1 MVGTDLAHLDSRAPA
16 AGRMPRNRKPTRQK
30 LAFALS
36 TSIALLLPGAAALRA
51 QAIDQFSAGAGCG
64 PWGIAAGPD
73 DNLWLTCGSSN
84 QVERISPGG
93 SVLGTFTL
101 QHPGSYPVGITTG
114 PDGNVWFGE
123 HDGNR
128 IARITPAGVI
138 TEFDLP
144 NPGSGI
150 VGVAPGSDG
159 NVWFTE
165 QQGHRVGK
173 ITPTGTITEY
183 TDTGNPGMTPGL
195 LALGPDGN
203 LWVDEGTNNVIA
215 KVTPSGVF
223 TDYTAPSATSIG
235 GITNGADGYVWFVED
250 GADKIARIRA
260 SDGHIDEFGPF
271 PGESGFGD
279 IARGADG
286 RIWVDEREHSKVLR
300 LHASGVLQ
308 AVFTVANDA
317 WNGIAGPDGNVWFIN
332 GFADAVTRVD
342 TATGFEDFPIPCDS
356 GGGGG
361 GEAVDVLP
369 DGSAIGA
376 LNLADGT
383 HFVRFPMPDLAPQI
397 GPAVTTTDFG
407 SIGQCFAV
415 DPDGI
420 VWFGDVGANAIVR
433 LDGTTTTL
441 YSIPSPSAGP
451 YCVAIG
457 PDGNVWFTEAFEIF
471 YGSGKVGRL
480 VPQGGISE
488 FPASGNPLGL
498 TAGPDGSLWFADFQ
512 VNSVG
517 RVTTAGAVSEFASG
531 FAATTYG
538 PISIASDASGLWYV
552 GGTNEIGFMTPTGAS
567 TVVLAATSP
576 LLTIAVD
583 GLGSVW
589 MPTYSNPTELV
600 RYQPGV
606 GAFSSYPLPWPVEAH
621 VDPSPI
627 TGLWYG
633 SSESTCQFGAPCCDT
648 THPALFGH
656 LRREIFGDGFESGD
670 LWRWS
675 TRSF

>member
-1 MVGTDLAHLDSRAPA
+1 MVGTDLVHLDARAPA
-16 AGRMPRNRKPTRQK
+16 AGPMPRHRRFSHRT

-36 TSIALLLPGAAALRA
+36 ASIALLVPGSAALRA
-51 QAIDQFSAGAGCG
+51 QAIEQFSAGGGCG

-84 QVERISPGG
+84 QVEKISPTG

-101 QHPGSYPVGITTG
+101 QHPGSYPVGIATG

-159 NVWFTE
+159 NVWFSE
-165 QQGHRVGK
+165 QQGHRIGK

-183 TDTGNPGMTPGL
+183 TDPGNSGMNPGL

-203 LWVDEGTNNVIA
+203 LWIDEGTNNVIA

-223 TDYTAPSATSIG
+223 TDYAAPSATSIG
-235 GITNGADGYVWFVED
+235 GIANGADGYLWFVED
-250 GADKIARIRA
+250 GADKVARIRA

-279 IARGADG
+279 IAHGADG
-286 RIWVDEREHSKVLR
+286 RIWVDEREHSKLLR

-342 TATGFEDFPIPCDS
+342 TATGFEDFPIPCDLGN
-356 GGGGG
+356 GGV
-361 GEAVDVLP
+361 AVQTLS
-369 DGSAIGA
+369 DGSVRGA
-376 LNLADGT
+376 LQLSDGL
-383 HFVRFPMPDLAPQI
+383 HFVSLQMPDLAPQV
-397 GPAVTTTDFG
+397 GRVVSAENLATSG
-407 SIGQCFAV
+407 ASFAV
-415 DPDGI
+415 DASGDI
-420 VWFGDVGANAIVR
+420 WFGDYSANAIVEF
-433 LDGTTTTL
+433 DGTTATSFALPTPASFPL
-441 YSIPSPSAGP
+441 G
-451 YCVAIG
+451 VALG
-457 PDGNVWFTEAFEIF
+457 SDGNVWFTEYQNGKIGRLTPEGALAEFDPPA
-471 YGSGKVGRL
+471 GSGL
-480 VPQGGISE
+480 YGIV
-488 FPASGNPLGL
+488 
-498 TAGPDGSLWFADFQ
+498 AGPGGDLWYANRFT
-512 VNSVG
+512 NSVG
-517 RVTTAGAVSEFASG
+517 RVTTAGTITEFPTG
-531 FAATTYG
+531 FSTGG
-538 PISIASDASGLWYV
+538 PFSIATDGSRLWFISGS
-552 GGTNEIGFMTPTGAS
+552 NELGVMTPDGST
-567 TVVLAATSP
+567 TVVSTGPAVAEVAA
-576 LLTIAVD
+576 D

-589 MPTYSNPTELV
+589 LPTWDSRQLFRYRSATGELSS
-600 RYQPGV
+600 RSAPWSMHFHLS
-606 GAFSSYPLPWPVEAH
+606 FSPRS
-621 VDPSPI
+621 
-627 TGLWYG
+627 GLWYG
-633 SSESTCQFGAPCCDT
+633 SAAGNCAGSPCCDA
-648 THPALFGH
+648 THPAIFGH
-656 LRREIFGDGFESGD
+656 LRPEIFGDGFESGD

-675 TRSF
+675 TRSS

>member
-1 MVGTDLAHLDSRAPA
+1 MKSDRHQRDPRGLTGVPSRRRRAEAVLTTILWLA
-16 AGRMPRNRKPTRQK
+16 
-30 LAFALS
+30 LAS
-36 TSIALLLPGAAALRA
+36 AAALRA
-51 QAIDQFSAGAGCG
+51 QAIEQFSAGGGCG

-84 QVERISPGG
+84 QVEKISPAG

-101 QHPGSYPVGITTG
+101 QHPGSYPVGIATG

-203 LWVDEGTNNVIA
+203 LWIDEGTNNVIA

-223 TDYTAPSATSIG
+223 TDYAAPSATSIG
-235 GITNGADGYVWFVED
+235 GIANGADGYLWFVED
-250 GADKIARIRA
+250 GADKVARIRA

-279 IARGADG
+279 IAHGADG
-286 RIWVDEREHSKVLR
+286 RIWVDEREHSKLLR

-342 TATGFEDFPIPCDS
+342 TATGFEDFPIPCTS
-356 GGGGG
+356 GEGGLTV
-361 GEAVDVLP
+361 EALP
-369 DGSAIGA
+369 DGSVWGA
-376 LNLADGT
+376 LQTSTSSDT
-383 HFVRFPMPDLAPQI
+383 QMVHFQMPDLVPHFFDS
-397 GPAVTTTDFG
+397 GTNG
-407 SIGQCFAV
+407 SELGNWGHSLAV
-415 DPDGI
+415 DSSGNLWYPDAASNSI
-420 VWFGDVGANAIVR
+420 VEMTGDLVHSYAIP
-433 LDGTTTTL
+433 T
-441 YSIPSPSAGP
+441 PSCDPWS
-451 YCVAIG
+451 VALG
-457 PDGNVWFTEAFEIF
+457 SDGNIWFTELFGAKI
-471 YGSGKVGRL
+471 GRL
-480 VPQGGISE
+480 TSQ
-488 FPASGNPLGL
+488 
-498 TAGPDGSLWFADFQ
+498 
-512 VNSVG
+512 
-517 RVTTAGAVSEFASG
+517 GAVSEFGIPGNSAPLAIVAGPDGNLWFTDRSGPSVGRLTTDGVVTEFPDQMQDSPLEITADASALWFTSEDLDFG
-531 FAATTYG
+531 RITTDGSVTAIATNRYLYG
-538 PISIASDASGLWYV
+538 AASDGHGAIWLTEPFSGHLLESRSV
-552 GGTNEIGFMTPTGAS
+552 TGAARDRLTPWHLDHHVS
-567 TVVLAATSP
+567 ASP
-576 LLTIAVD
+576 V
-583 GLGSVW
+583 S
-589 MPTYSNPTELV
+589 
-600 RYQPGV
+600 
-606 GAFSSYPLPWPVEAH
+606 
-621 VDPSPI
+621 
-627 TGLWYG
+627 GLWYG
-633 SSESTCQFGAPCCDT
+633 SAEGLCSGFLCCDS
-648 THPALFGH
+648 THPAIFGH